1 MRKYFVAICCI
12 YLVGCGTN
20 SSSTSFEVQSF
31 ISIDSIMRNQQ
42 DRLLGKEVRKVVK
55 IDGILEEKMITID
68 SGFMDSEWNFL
79 SEFDL
84 NKPGFVGGIEIL
96 REGNNVRYQPKA
108 NQTYLLE
115 FLEYQFNDQ
124 QEIQSVAGAFKDQKA
139 SMLYQSTR
147 SFEFNFENELIVDYI
162 ISGYQKIVLKDTVLF
177 EITGRVQ

>member
-115 FLEYQFNDQ
+115 FLEWNEPDEEQFA
-124 QEIQSVAGAFKDQKA
+124 QEHGSWR
-139 SMLYQSTR
+139 R
-147 SFEFNFENELIVDYI
+147 SGPL
-162 ISGYQKIVLKDTVLF
+162 LCLLA
-177 EITGRVQ
+177 